1 MTLTGGLW
9 SPPGLPSAY
18 GIKVS
23 MPVTTGATGVAPSGT
38 YNSIVNVEIA
48 GPSPNTVSGEGY
60 NQTTGTTVGVTGET
74 TVW

>member
-1 MTLTGGLW
+1 
-9 SPPGLPSAY
+9 
-18 GIKVS
+18 

-60 NQTTGTTVGVTGET
+60 NQTTGTTVGVYGET